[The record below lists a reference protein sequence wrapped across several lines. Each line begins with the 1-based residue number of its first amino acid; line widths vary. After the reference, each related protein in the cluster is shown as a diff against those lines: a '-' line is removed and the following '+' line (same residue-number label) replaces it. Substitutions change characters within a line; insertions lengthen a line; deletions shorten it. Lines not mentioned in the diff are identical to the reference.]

1 MPGARISGSGALAP
15 ETHAGVTVG
24 VLEHGDR
31 RVLAYGT
38 AEPDSIFEIGSITK
52 TFTGL
57 VLARMVEQGRVRL
70 HQPVRELLP
79 PGTVPKPA
87 GDEITLLDLATQHSG
102 FPPMPDNLNPA
113 NRRNP
118 LADYRAANLYAYIRK
133 HGVAKPRAAK
143 FLYSNLGFGLLGQAL
158 SNRAGLSYPNLVR
171 DEITGPLGMSD
182 TGVSISPDQRI
193 RIIHG
198 YDAARR
204 PARLLELA

>member
-70 HQPVRELLP
+70 DQPVRELLP
-79 PGTVPKPA
+79 PGTAPKPA
-87 GDEITLLDLATQHSG
+87 GYDITLLDLATYHYG
-102 FPPMPDNLNPA
+102 FQQMPANFNPA
-113 NRRNP
+113 
-118 LADYRAANLYAYIRK
+118 YQ
-133 HGVAKPRAAK
+133 
-143 FLYSNLGFGLLGQAL
+143 SNTLTD
-158 SNRAGLSYPNLVR
+158 SRSENNY
-171 DEITGPLGMSD
+171 M
-182 TGVSISPDQRI
+182 
-193 RIIHG
+193 
-198 YDAARR
+198 Y
-204 PARLLELA
+204 